1 MKISRLQT
9 RDPFN
14 GRKADTSDGPKR
26 YEVSIFS
33 HFPRII
39 LLTIDPRRLCR
50 IKHILP
56 PRLLLWPGHQAR
68 VANVNILNRN

>member
-14 GRKADTSDGPKR
+14 GRKPDTSDGPKR

-56 PRLLLWPGHQAR
+56 LQLLLCPGQQAR
-68 VANVNILNRN
+68 VADVEFL